1 MYKFIH
7 PNQSYCSATRSLVD
21 VFIVGRRG
29 RALKSRFPERN
40 SPRND
45 KGRRREKE
53 RSFERHR
60 TPLIKYKGTS
70 AAFLFVDAVKK

>member
-1 MYKFIH
+1 MYKFIR
-7 PNQSYCSATRSLVD
+7 PNQSCCSATRSLVD

-29 RALKSRFPERN
+29 RAPKSRFPE
-40 SPRND
+40 RND

-53 RSFERHR
+53 RSFERR
-60 TPLIKYKGTS
+60 GTPLIKYKGTS